1 MNVIRREKETFNPK
15 INMKKILILLLSG
28 LFLVPA
34 FAQKSKKDM
43 VYLKSGGIIKGKLI
57 TQDAEIVKINSAG
70 NEWVFKNEEVDSIS
84 KYSKAVHETGS
95 TSLYFFDTSMG
106 VLLGNSGNSQKAPF
120 SFMSSVNFRID
131 GNWSAG
137 AGLGAEFLDESYMPA
152 FAQIQY
158 KFRDTKFTPFFNL
171 QLGYQVP
178 LEDGNRQQYSNYYST
193 SSYWP
198 YPQTNTKLNAEGGYL
213 INPSIGFQRFTSD
226 NFGWF
231 FSFGYRH
238 HQLNYSGDNGYKLE
252 TNYSRLSLK
261 IGFIFN

>member
-1 MNVIRREKETFNPK
+1 
-15 INMKKILILLLSG
+15 MKKILILLLFG
-28 LFLVPA
+28 LFLIPA
-34 FAQKSKKDM
+34 FAQISKKAS

-57 TQDAEIVKINSAG
+57 VNDGEKVKINSSG
-70 NEWVFKNEEVDSIS
+70 NDWVFKTSEVDSVTTFS
-84 KYSKAVHETGS
+84 KVQREYGS
-95 TSLYFFDTSMG
+95 TSNSRPTSNYFFDTSMG
-106 VLLGNSGNSQKAPF
+106 VLVGNSGNSQKAPF

-152 FAQIQY
+152 FAQVQY

-178 LEDGNRQQYSNYYST
+178 LEDSRRTQINYYDYS
-193 SSYWP
+193 SSY
-198 YPQTNTKLNAEGGYL
+198 YPNPQANSKLKTDGGYL

-252 TNYSRLSLK
+252 TNFSRLSLK